1 MDIWRLLLVLLLVYS
16 TSGFGDHGKNENGN
30 NVNDKN
36 VNLDQ
41 DNLDNN
47 IQNDVDTDT
56 ADSDSETEKF
66 ENEAAPPP
74 ISNSENLV
82 HGQQSFLSRLSAMN
96 STNPGN

>member
-1 MDIWRLLLVLLLVYS
+1 MNIQRLLLLLLLVSS
-16 TSGFGDHGKNENGN
+16 TIGASDH
-30 NVNDKN
+30 DD
-36 VNLDQ
+36 LDQ

-66 ENEAAPPP
+66 ENEATPPP

-82 HGQQSFLSRLSAMN
+82 HGQQSFLSRLSIIL
-96 STNPGN
+96 